1 MGSIFRIESIEPL
14 DDCNAWRIKLLLTA
28 DKDPE
33 LARLTHH
40 MQSQIGSLGISSFIL
55 LLFLWGKYKEIKE
68 LGDLTPRTIPEDVK
82 TYFSTILA
90 ASDLALGK
98 IEDGIGQLLSVVN
111 IRDKQSH
118 MPRGNKLN
126 NYRKFMLYYMQG
138 EWDLAIKSIEE
149 VVAIE
154 TCQTSESQQE
164 WLGFY
169 YMLIGKTRCRQGRY
183 SDAMTYA
190 SKAYELCKSSLPET
204 HPYLASC
211 LQLILVINIIKGQTD
226 QQSAISKEI
235 VKVQTRS
242 LPQEHP
248 ENRGSEMLD
257 GFLNHSS
264 GNRIDFLLQNE
275 FFQSSFKQTVTN
287 TTNDP
292 ISLLKMIFVDF
303 IENNTDEAL
312 SRINKVI
319 EITQGKNN
327 PLDQMQFS
335 QIYFLKAKCHL
346 ARNELAEAMESY
358 NKAFPDALV
367 HVENVLKIQVESL
380 PSTDSNIANTRMW
393 LGLLYCQQG
402 NADRASIECGKCLEM
417 DLTACQVPLAKIA
430 NAYCLIGD
438 LYELKKENLKAL
450 SSFQESLR
458 ISESCLPIDQLQCA
472 KCYQCIGLVLCKLQK
487 FSDALENFKFAM
499 DIGLQVVPPTDPSIA
514 AIWKRIGFV
523 YAELNNYERAVFA
536 FKASFEI
543 EHAIMPMLKIEALSR
558 SMVQEQFFS
567 KRQHQ
572 DPLTNWRQFLEFQA
586 SSLHSDHPD
595 LIFTYRMIGCTLVG
609 QKKHVDALCNF
620 QRALDIRLKCS
631 SRTDPEV
638 AKDYWCVG
646 INYMLLEQFDNA
658 LSSLKTCLSI
668 QTISLPSYHC
678 DLADTHKTIG
688 EILQKQQKLAEALD
702 NYESALKILFQSF
715 SSTNLKTDQDSI
727 KHRNSSL
734 ADIYVRIGD
743 IHFEKEHLFEALV
756 NYQLVLDVELECTP
770 RTHPMSMHAVQK
782 SGIIYHL
789 LGRYQEALIAYN
801 EYLNLQLITLSPEHI
816 DLAYTYQ
823 SIGNIQVK
831 QQQYDEALSSYEKC
845 LVIQTNSLPSNHL
858 QIAYTFILIS
868 ELLMKQG
875 KFAQCPAYLDNSLSI
890 LLNEQP
896 LREADIA
903 RVRRMIAKVN
913 SKLA

>member
-242 LPQEHP
+242 LSQEHP

-756 NYQLVLDVELECTP
+756 NYQLVLDVQLECTP